1 LTFWDLGDL
10 TFFTG
15 VALSSRTN
23 FDFDVE
29 YFKEM
34 LSKSSA
40 ADAAEHERVGIVVV
54 EIATKWSPIMRRKF
68 ILKLLCFYFT
78 LVGL

>member
-1 LTFWDLGDL
+1 
-10 TFFTG
+10 
-15 VALSSRTN
+15 
-23 FDFDVE
+23 
-29 YFKEM
+29 M